1 MKAEEYTYTIV
12 VWQKCL
18 TSVLQQMPFIKSI
31 RKKFVNC
38 FGNTIYILRRRIA
51 VLKDWLKDL
60 FQDDFDIDR
69 FVLGT
74 YADAQYVFKRPLTI
88 MK

>member
-1 MKAEEYTYTIV
+1 
-12 VWQKCL
+12 
-18 TSVLQQMPFIKSI
+18 MPFIKSI
-31 RKKFVNC
+31 RKKFENC

-60 FQDDFDIDR
+60 FQDGFDIDR

-74 YADAQYVFKRPLTI
+74 YADAQYVFKRPLII